1 MNRILLSLTVGAL
14 AGIIDI
20 IPMFMQ
26 KLDRYSIASAF
37 IQWVILGFVINHIEF
52 GVGGWLKGLIV
63 AVLLSIPV
71 IALVVKADPKSAVPI
86 VVMSAILGSVV
97 GLISDKFI
105 K

>member
-1 MNRILLSLTVGAL
+1 MDKILLSIVLGTL
-14 AGIIDI
+14 AGVIDI

-37 IQWVILGFVINHIEF
+37 IQWVVLGFVITHIEF

-71 IALVVKADPKSAVPI
+71 IVLVAKADPKSAVPI
-86 VVMSAILGSVV
+86 IVMSAILGSAVSFI
-97 GLISDKFI
+97 GDKFI
-105 K
+105 